1 MASGPVRVAVVGC
14 GYWGINLVR
23 NFNQLGALGAVSDSN
38 PTAAEA
44 AAAATGTPAMTWQE
58 LLADGSSSAVAI
70 ATPAPTHA
78 QLAIEALEAGKHVFV
93 EKPLAVTLADATKV
107 RDTAAAT
114 GKILMVGHLLR
125 YHPAFIQL
133 KAMVDNGELGH
144 IQYIYSNRLNFGR
157 FRRVENILWSFSPHD
172 LSMILALVG
181 EEPDGVHAV
190 EAAYLH
196 KTVADVTTTHLSF
209 PGGQAAHV
217 FVSWL
222 HPYKEQ
228 KLVVVGDRGMAVFDD
243 GQPWESKLV
252 VYAHEV
258 SWRDGSPQPDRAEA
272 RPVALQPRE
281 PLSQECQHFLDC
293 LATGAT
299 PLTDGDEALR
309 VLRILERAE
318 ASMSAR
324 RATKPTILDDGP
336 DVFVH
341 ETAVVDPD
349 VFIGKG
355 SRIWQ
360 FTHLLSGSQIG
371 DDCVLGQ
378 NVAVGPAVT
387 IGKGCRIQNN
397 VSVYQGVTLED
408 HVFVGPSAVFTNV
421 LTPRAEVSR
430 KHEFLP
436 TVVRQG
442 ASIGANATVLCG
454 NEIGEY
460 SMIGAGAVVTS
471 DVPAHALVVGVP
483 ARQVG
488 WVSHH
493 GERLGPDLLCPATG
507 RQYEE
512 TADGRLREKP

>member
-1 MASGPVRVAVVGC
+1 MASRSVRVAVVGC

-23 NFNQLGALGAVSDSN
+23 NFNQLGALGPVADSN
-38 PTAAEA
+38 PAAAEA
-44 AAAATGTPAMTWQE
+44 ASAATGAPALTWQE
-58 LLADGSSSAVAI
+58 VLADRSSGAVAI

-107 RDTAAAT
+107 RDTALAA

-181 EEPDGVHAV
+181 EEPDEVHAV

-243 GQPWESKLV
+243 GRPWDSKLV
-252 VYAHEV
+252 IYAHEV
-258 SWRDGSPQPDRAEA
+258 SWIDGSPQADRAEA
-272 RPVALQPRE
+272 RAVALQARE

-293 LATGAT
+293 LETGAA

-318 ASMSAR
+318 ASMGAR
-324 RATKPTILDDGP
+324 RAPKPKVLASLE

-349 VFIGKG
+349 VSIGKG

-360 FTHLLSGSQIG
+360 FAHVMSGSHIG
-371 DDCVLGQ
+371 EDCVLGQ
-378 NVAVGPAVT
+378 NVAVGPAVS
-387 IGKGCRIQNN
+387 IGNGCRIQNN

-408 HVFVGPSAVFTNV
+408 HVFIGPSAVFTNV

-436 TVVRQG
+436 TVVRRG
-442 ASIGANATVLCG
+442 ASVGANATVLCG

-483 ARQVG
+483 ARRVG

-493 GERLGPDLLCPATG
+493 GERLGPDLVCPATG

-512 TADGRLREKP
+512 TADGRLREKT